1 MSGKQQ
7 RGQETSDK
15 VLKTALKLFS
25 QHELSIERLSEA
37 SAVSIGSIYHH
48 FGNLNGVSA
57 ALYHNVMIDLLQSII
72 RAVQTKDTAR
82 DKVLAQSRAYIEWTR
97 EKKAAARFIHASA
110 YTPYMQQYADAI
122 RRSKEPILSEL
133 MGFFAPHIRA
143 GDMIDLPL
151 PLYEILLIG
160 PLAELARRWLSGGSA
175 LDMDAAWEHLPER
188 IWKSVEPKEH

>member
-7 RGQETSDK
+7 RGQETTDGE
-15 VLKTALKLFS
+15 LKAALKLFS

-57 ALYHNVMIDLLQSII
+57 ALYQNLMADLLHSII

-82 DKVLAQSRAYIEWTR
+82 DKVLAQSQAYIEWTR
-97 EKKAAARFIHASA
+97 EKKSAARFIHASA
-110 YTPYMQQYADAI
+110 YAPYMQQYADELSRA
-122 RRSKEPILSEL
+122 KDPILSQL
-133 MGFFAPHIRA
+133 MDFFAPHIQA
-143 GDMIDLPL
+143 GEMIALPL

-175 LDMDAAWEHLPER
+175 IDMDDAWKHLPER
-188 IWKSVEPKEH
+188 IWTSVKPKEH